1 LQILSIGKGGLN
13 MDWKRKL
20 SSRKFWALIAAFITS
35 VLVIFGASQ
44 GSIEKVTAII
54 TSGGAVIA
62 YILAEGYV
70 DSKAVN
76 NENKE

>member
-1 LQILSIGKGGLN
+1 MN
-13 MDWKRKL
+13 WKKKL
-20 SSRKFWALIAAFITS
+20 SSRKFWALVAAFITS

-44 GSIEKVTAII
+44 GSVEKVTAII

-70 DSKAVN
+70 DGKAV
-76 NENKE
+76 EKSAGTEKEIPP

>member
-1 LQILSIGKGGLN
+1 MG
-13 MDWKRKL
+13 WKKKL

-62 YILAEGYV
+62 YILAEGNI
-70 DSKAVN
+70 DAKAVD
-76 NENKE
+76 KK

>member
-1 LQILSIGKGGLN
+1 

-20 SSRKFWALIAAFITS
+20 SSRKFWALIAAFVTAL
-35 VLVIFGASQ
+35 LVIFGASQ
-44 GSIEKVTAII
+44 GSIEKVAAII

>member
-1 LQILSIGKGGLN
+1 

-20 SSRKFWALIAAFITS
+20 SNRKFWALIAAFITS

>member
-1 LQILSIGKGGLN
+1 
-13 MDWKRKL
+13 M
-20 SSRKFWALIAAFITS
+20 IAAFITS

-62 YILAEGYV
+62 YILAEGNI
-70 DSKAVN
+70 DAKAVD
-76 NENKE
+76 KK

>member
-1 LQILSIGKGGLN
+1 
-13 MDWKRKL
+13 MDWKKKL

-35 VLVIFGASQ
+35 VLIIFGASQ

-62 YILAEGYV
+62 YILAEGNI
-70 DSKAVN
+70 DAKAVD
-76 NENKE
+76 KK